1 MKCMIIA
8 YNSSRNIESLA
19 KIGSFSYSLFIYL
32 TIKRVT
38 KCSFTTDIN
47 CKWKLAS
54 WMRQWLIGVLTRNCA
69 FSFHS
74 FAWFDHEKKI
84 FVYVCRR
91 FVALPSPLALFLK
104 PWKSWPFPRK
114 FSSESFLGAFLV
126 VIHADQFSLC
136 LTTYRLGT
144 RRSVNR
150 HIHQLKHDW
159 KNIRKVK
166 YTFSIQITIINI
178 TLLVSL
184 LFPLWMSL

>member
-91 FVALPSPLALFLK
+91 FVALPKLYRPHL
-104 PWKSWPFPRK
+104 PFPQTLKVLTIPTKVQQRK
-114 FSSESFLGAFLV
+114 LSGSFPCR
-126 VIHADQFSLC
+126 DP
-136 LTTYRLGT
+136 
-144 RRSVNR
+144 RRSV
-150 HIHQLKHDW
+150 
-159 KNIRKVK
+159 
-166 YTFSIQITIINI
+166 F
-178 TLLVSL
+178 SL
-184 LFPLWMSL
+184 LNDLPIRDKKKRKSPHTSA

>member
-1 MKCMIIA
+1 MELVLSSRKKMKCMIIA

-91 FVALPSPLALFLK
+91 FVAVPSPLALSSNPESPDHSHESSAAKAFWELSL
-104 PWKSWPFPRK
+104 SW
-114 FSSESFLGAFLV
+114 STQISFLFA
-126 VIHADQFSLC
+126 
-136 LTTYRLGT
+136 
-144 RRSVNR
+144 
-150 HIHQLKHDW
+150 
-159 KNIRKVK
+159 
-166 YTFSIQITIINI
+166 
-178 TLLVSL
+178 
-184 LFPLWMSL
+184 